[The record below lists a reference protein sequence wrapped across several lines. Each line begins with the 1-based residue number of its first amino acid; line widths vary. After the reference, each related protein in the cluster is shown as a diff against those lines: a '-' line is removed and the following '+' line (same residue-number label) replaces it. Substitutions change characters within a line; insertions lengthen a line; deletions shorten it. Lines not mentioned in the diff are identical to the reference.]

1 MVGNDSKQPER
12 AMNDGTKGAAFRIY
26 KRDFSVATGEDKV
39 DKSALPKAM
48 QVRKDKFGKVG
59 QTKWTH
65 LSAEDTTYAGRD
77 KGEFNAW
84 ADKNNPNLRK
94 LEKKRAGMKGFEVKK
109 HLE

>member
-1 MVGNDSKQPER
+1 MVRCEVLDMNMALLDNCSPLSAAAALQPL
-12 AMNDGTKGAAFRIY
+12 
-26 KRDFSVATGEDKV
+26 
-39 DKSALPKAM
+39 ALPSPA
-48 QVRKDKFGKVG
+48 QAVAASSAVRRGLVR
-59 QTKWTH
+59 H

>member
-1 MVGNDSKQPER
+1 MTQDF
-12 AMNDGTKGAAFRIY
+12 GAAMVNDRI
-26 KRDFSVATGEDKV
+26 GDK
-39 DKSALPKAM
+39 ANMPAPM
-48 QVRKDKFGKVG
+48 QVKNFGLRSQV
-59 QTKWTH
+59 KWTH